1 MNCNNKIAKP
11 LIFKELALLALIVVI
26 IEGKDDI
33 SIEGSIFELV
43 TKEGKDV
50 RDVKNGVSIADL
62 ILEVITKDD
71 DVLMEDSTLA
81 VVDGVPIISV

>member
-1 MNCNNKIAKP
+1 M
-11 LIFKELALLALIVVI
+11 I

>member
-1 MNCNNKIAKP
+1 M
-11 LIFKELALLALIVVI
+11 ALLALIVVI